1 MRNKPLL
8 QAPVLHLGNDF
19 FLTGYALN
27 CITCDSAADKEC
39 GDPFTANQ
47 EKYLVKCEPEETY
60 CGKTVSTEDI
70 RSRKYS
76 VHFGYYAIQFDKTPL
91 VMYLYSPD
99 NTCIILSD
107 TLLTLC

>member
-1 MRNKPLL
+1 MI
-8 QAPVLHLGNDF
+8 F

-76 VHFGYYAIQFDKTPL
+76 VHFGFNEIQFDETPL

-99 NTCIILSD
+99 NTCIILSY